1 MADDSITFAP
11 AWELAARVQ
20 ARTLSPVE
28 IVDHF
33 LRRIERLNPSLKA
46 FITVAAD
53 HARAAARQA
62 QASITRGRDAP
73 PLCGIPIAVKD
84 TLFTKG
90 IRTTGGSLIYEEFVP
105 DHDAIVVERLVHAGA
120 ILIGKTTTPEFAMG
134 AGLSYNR
141 ILDDDCH
148 NPWDLE
154 RSASASSAG
163 SAVAVAAGLAPL
175 AIGTDAGGSIRLP
188 AAWCGVYGL
197 KPTKGRI
204 PAFGDFESF
213 PLFGAV
219 GPLTRTVQDAALLLR
234 LMSGYDRRDV
244 FALREGPLNPSAA
257 LEAPLGKLR
266 MAWSPDLG
274 QPSVDLELR
283 NIAYSAAMTFESLGC
298 HVEEITP
305 AIGDLRETWLPIAEA
320 ELFAGHVENLKHH
333 AHRLT
338 PVLRAI
344 LEEGSHV
351 TGAQYAKALWNVYG
365 IRAEMERVFSEYDI
379 LLTPTTPV
387 RPVRISEILPSYSWP
402 GDRLTGVVMF
412 TSLANITGG
421 PSASVPCGFTSDG
434 LPVGLQ
440 LTGRWGEDAK
450 LLRASAAL
458 EQALPWRDR
467 VPTAVAEV
475 QM

>member
-1 MADDSITFAP
+1 MTGVTFAP
-11 AWELAARVQ
+11 AWELAAQVR
-20 ARTLSPVE
+20 AGTLSPVE
-28 IVDHF
+28 LVDHF
-33 LRRIERLNPSLKA
+33 LGRIERLNPKLKA

-53 HARAAARQA
+53 HARAAARRA
-62 QASITRGRDAP
+62 ETDIARGRDVP
-73 PLCGIPIAVKD
+73 PLCGIPLAVKD

-120 ILIGKTTTPEFAMG
+120 IVIGKTTTPEFAMG

-175 AIGTDAGGSIRLP
+175 AIGSDAGGSIRLP

-197 KPTKGRI
+197 KPTKGRV

-213 PLFGAV
+213 PLFGV
-219 GPLTRTVQDAALLLR
+219 IGPLTRTVRDAALLLQ

-244 FALREGPLNPSAA
+244 FALREGPLDLSAA
-257 LEAPLGKLR
+257 LDAPLGPLR
-266 MAWSPDLG
+266 VAWSPDLG
-274 QPSVDLELR
+274 QPHVDPALT
-283 NIAYSAAMTFESLGC
+283 NVAHAAAMIFESLGC
-298 HVEEITP
+298 HVEEIAP
-305 AIGDLRETWLPIAEA
+305 AVGDLREAWLPIAGA
-320 ELFAGHVENLKHH
+320 ELFAGHIEDLAHH
-333 AHRLT
+333 APLLT
-338 PVLRAI
+338 PVLRTI
-344 LEEGSHV
+344 LEEGSRV
-351 TGAQYAKALWNVYG
+351 SGAEYAKALWNVHR

-387 RPVRISEILPSYSWP
+387 GPVRISEILSNYSWP
-402 GDRLTGVVMF
+402 GDRLTGVVRF

-421 PSASVPCGFTSDG
+421 PSASVPCGFTPDG

-450 LLRASAAL
+450 LLRVSAAL
-458 EQALPWRDR
+458 EQTLPWRDR
-467 VPTAVAEV
+467 VPTAVAEA
-475 QM
+475 